1 MAHVCCHQQNL
12 IALHRKS
19 PIEVIQTNTNL
30 PGAKDIPN
38 KPING
43 LYHKKISKRSV
54 EMTLYVIFLKGS
66 AYAWSRV
73 VFENGVEAQF
83 EFSSCCSITT
93 MIWQPG
99 KSLDEM
105 LGAMFFS
112 WRSRGRILFLLYLNK
127 MLSGTGT
134 LFFFFLNLFIFS

>member
-1 MAHVCCHQQNL
+1 MMAHVCCHQQNL

-19 PIEVIQTNTNL
+19 PIEVIQSNTDL
-30 PGAKDIPN
+30 SGAKYIPN

-43 LYHKKISKRSV
+43 LYHKKILKRSV
-54 EMTLYVIFLKGS
+54 EVTLYVIFLKGS
-66 AYAWSRV
+66 AYAWNRV

-105 LGAMFFS
+105 LETMFFS
-112 WRSRGRILFLLYLNK
+112 WRGRLLLLLYLNK
-127 MLSGTGT
+127 VLSGTGT
-134 LFFFFLNLFIFS
+134 LRFGLGFFP